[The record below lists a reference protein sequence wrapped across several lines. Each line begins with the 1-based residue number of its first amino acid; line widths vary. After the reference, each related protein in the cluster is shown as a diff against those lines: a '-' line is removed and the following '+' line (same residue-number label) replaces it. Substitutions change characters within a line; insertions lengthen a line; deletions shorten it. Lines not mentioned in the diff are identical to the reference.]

1 MRNHKMTTMAGVSLA
16 ALLALTACGDDTDAD
31 TDAEATDQN
40 GEDAAAEE
48 TGDTVFDFGDNTDV
62 SGEEI
67 RIELPEDL
75 AADGRVLDAAVVRAG
90 EDAES
95 DCAIE
100 VSYEYAD
107 GVEADIQN
115 NDWEQPTDWEGGDA
129 GVGSPTEWGDVSV
142 KHRHALALGITEGA
156 EIEGNNDA
164 DVLSD
169 DLQSAIFPAD
179 CATSPA
185 DSGEEIQFTALEW
198 SEGTEEET
206 PEDDG
211 IDGPVEDP
219 GTWYDYAEA
228 EVETL
233 ATVSVNVSE
242 SGEVTVTDSQ
252 IH

>member
-1 MRNHKMTTMAGVSLA
+1 MRNTKMTMAGVSLA
-16 ALLALTACGDDTDAD
+16 ALLALTACGDD

-48 TGDTVFDFGDNTDV
+48 TGDTVFDFGNATDV

-115 NDWEQPTDWEGGDA
+115 NDWEQPTDWEGGEPGA
-129 GVGSPTEWGDVSV
+129 GDPTEWGDVSIE
-142 KHRHALALGITEGA
+142 HRHARALGITEV
-156 EIEGNNDA
+156 IEMPGNNEA

-169 DLQSAIFPAD
+169 DLQAATFPVD

-185 DSGEEIQFTALEW
+185 DSGAEIDFTALEW
-198 SEGTEEET
+198 SEGSEEEVAHDDT
-206 PEDDG
+206 PE
-211 IDGPVEDP
+211 GPVEDP

-242 SGEVTVTDSQ
+242 SGEVTITDSQ

>member
-1 MRNHKMTTMAGVSLA
+1 MRNHKMTTMAGLSLA

-31 TDAEATDQN
+31 AETN
-40 GEDAAAEE
+40 GEGAASEE
-48 TGDTVFDFGDNTDV
+48 TGETVFDFGDNTDV

-67 RIELPEDL
+67 RVELPADL
-75 AADGRVLDAAVVRAG
+75 ADTEDRVLDAAVVSAG
-90 EDAES
+90 EHADS

-100 VSYEYAD
+100 VQYEYAD

-115 NDWEQPTDWEGGDA
+115 NDWEQPTDWEGGDG

-142 KHRHALALGITEGA
+142 THRHALALGITEGA

-164 DVLSD
+164 EVLAD
-169 DLQSAIFPAD
+169 DLQSATFPVD

-185 DSGEEIQFTALEW
+185 EPGAEIDFTALEW

-206 PEDDG
+206 PEDDTPE
-211 IDGPVEDP
+211 GPVEDP

-242 SGEVTVTDSQ
+242 SGEVTITDSQ